1 MRALVRVG
9 FAAAV
14 AVGVVLATGGVA
26 PVGAQAPAK
35 RERAAH
41 AWDSPRPAP
50 PERIKC
56 VKIAVENA
64 TGEAR
69 PASDI
74 VIPITELRKV
84 APDFQPGAVIVTAT
98 DATTVEED
106 AAVIHADELPSQVD
120 ATDNEAQAAELAFQ
134 IDLKPHQKRIVT
146 ISYGQ
151 GDRIWKLRGDYA
163 KRTDAL
169 FSWKFEGPGWENDVD
184 AFRMYFDERN
194 GIDLYGKIRPTLQ
207 LRKIGSPDYL
217 YYDESPEGRDIFKV
231 GAAMGIGGVGVLV
244 NGQTV
249 KPADVK
255 ERKWRVVTSGPVRS
269 ILEMTYTGWSVG
281 GKTVNL
287 RSRFTIWAGEY
298 GFHHAIHIDGDVP
311 GAVVT
316 GLPIK
321 AGIAPISSAASGAA
335 SGGDGSWVALWGE
348 QVVSPGAAEAG
359 TVAGQNLGVA
369 VISADGGATIGRDTV
384 NELMNVKVKDGAA
397 EWFAMA
403 AWDQYGKNRLVGA
416 GARTAA
422 GYETNFVL
430 PPNGVQSQSDFVAK
444 IKDQE
449 ARLSHPATW
458 AILST
463 APITA
468 SDAMR
473 PVAASGKRSYA
484 DAIELVRKQIDQ
496 TAAAWEPVLTGKQT
510 EDFGPYAGQG
520 FFSDASNTTGL
531 WNPQRGYFWTGS
543 FWTGENWLMYA
554 RTHDEK
560 YRKWAELWGSKLIGA
575 EMTQNHDA
583 GFFYYYSSV
592 LGYQQTKD
600 ADLRASALRGATRL
614 EQLYNPTTHLIASWG
629 VGGNDTII
637 DTMMNLQLLW
647 WASRETGD
655 PKWKDIA
662 VSHATR
668 ASEWFIR
675 GDGSTYQSAHYNPGN
690 NPQEFEITGG
700 PGQKNS
706 NFIHIPNDAA
716 PGDLIFTHTHQ
727 GFAADTTWSRGASW
741 AIYGFTAAYNETKDP
756 KYLTTAEKVADY
768 VVANLPA
775 DGVPWYD
782 FDDEGV
788 HYRLRDS
795 SAAAITADGLLRLS
809 EAEPDKERAA
819 RYRAQGERI
828 TQSLID
834 AYLTPLTADDSRVP
848 GMLLYGC
855 SIRPNTGPLI
865 YGQYYLLETLMWLDA
880 HGTKR

>member
-1 MRALVRVG
+1 MRAWRVSCV
-9 FAAAV
+9 AV
-14 AVGVVLATGGVA
+14 AVGVALASGSAMYTQ
-26 PVGAQAPAK
+26 AQAPAK
-35 RERAAH
+35 RERTAH

-64 TGEAR
+64 TGDAR

-74 VIPITELRKV
+74 VIPIADLRKV

-106 AAVIHADELPSQVD
+106 AAVIHTEELPSQVD
-120 ATDNEAQAAELAFQ
+120 ALENEAQAAELAFQ

-151 GDRIWKLRGDYA
+151 GNRIWKLRGDYA

-249 KPADVK
+249 KPSDVK
-255 ERKWRVVTSGPVRS
+255 ERKWRVVSSGPVRS

-311 GAVVT
+311 GTVVT

-321 AGIAPISSAASGAA
+321 ANIAPISSGAS
-335 SGGDGSWVALWGE
+335 GDGSWVALWGE
-348 QVVSPGAAEAG
+348 QVVSAGAAESG
-359 TVAGQNLGVA
+359 TVTGQNLGVA
-369 VISADGGATIGRDTV
+369 VISADGGATIGRDNV
-384 NELMNVKVKDGAA
+384 NELMNVKVTNGAA

-403 AWDQYGKNRLVGA
+403 AWDQYGKSRLVGA

-449 ARLSHPATW
+449 ARLSRPATW
-458 AILST
+458 AIVST
-463 APITA
+463 APVAA
-468 SDAMR
+468 SDALR

-496 TAAAWEPVLTGKQT
+496 TAAAWEPVLTANQG
-510 EDFGPYAGQG
+510 DFAPYVGQG
-520 FFSDASNTTGL
+520 FFTEASNTTGL
-531 WNPQRGYFWTGS
+531 WNPQTGYYWTGS
-543 FWTGENWLMYA
+543 FWPGENWLMYA

-560 YRKWAELWGSKLIGA
+560 YRKWAELWESKFIGA

-592 LGYQQTKD
+592 MGYQQTKD
-600 ADLRASALRGATRL
+600 AALRESALRGAARL

-629 VGGNDTII
+629 VNGNDTII

-647 WASRETGD
+647 WVSRETGD
-655 PKWKDIA
+655 PKWRDMA

-700 PGQKNS
+700 PGQKSS
-706 NFIHIPNDAA
+706 NFIHIPNHAA
-716 PGDLIFTHTHQ
+716 PGELIFTHTHQ

-741 AIYGFTAAYNETKDP
+741 AVYGFTAAYSETKDP
-756 KYLTTAEKVADY
+756 RYLTTAEKVADY
-768 VVANLPA
+768 VLANLPA

-809 EAEPDKERAA
+809 EAEPDKDRAA

-834 AYLTPLTADDSRVP
+834 AYLTPLTADDTRVP

-865 YGQYYLLETLMWLDA
+865 YGQYYLLETLLWLDA
-880 HGTKR
+880 HGAKR

>member
-1 MRALVRVG
+1 MRA
-9 FAAAV
+9 FCAAAV
-14 AVGVVLATGGVA
+14 IVGAGLASGAVMCTQ
-26 PVGAQAPAK
+26 AQAPAQ
-35 RERAAH
+35 RERNAH

-50 PERIKC
+50 PEHIKC

-64 TGEAR
+64 TGDAR

-74 VIPITELRKV
+74 VIPIAELRKV

-106 AAVIHADELPSQVD
+106 AAVIQTEELPSQVD
-120 ATDNEAQAAELAFQ
+120 AGENEAQADELAFQ

-146 ISYGQ
+146 ISYGE
-151 GDRIWKLRGDYA
+151 GNRIWKLRGDYA

-169 FSWKFEGPGWENDVD
+169 FSWKFEGVGWENDVD

-244 NGQTV
+244 NGQAV
-249 KPADVK
+249 KPAEVK
-255 ERKWRVVTSGPVRS
+255 DRKWRVVTSGPVRS
-269 ILEMTYTGWSVG
+269 ILEMTYTGWKVN

-287 RSRFTIWAGEY
+287 RSRWTIWAGEY
-298 GFHHAIHIDGDVP
+298 GFHHAIHFDGAAP
-311 GAVVT
+311 GTVVT
-316 GLPIK
+316 GVPIK
-321 AGIAPISSAASGAA
+321 ENVAPISSAA

-369 VISADGGATIGRDTV
+369 VISADSGATIGKDGM
-384 NELMNVKVKDGAA
+384 NELMNVKVTNGAA

-416 GARTAA
+416 GPRTAV

-430 PPNGVQSQSDFVAK
+430 PPNGIQSQSDFVAK

-458 AILST
+458 TLIST
-463 APITA
+463 APLTA
-468 SDAMR
+468 SDVVR
-473 PVAASGKRSYA
+473 PVAASGKRSYG

-510 EDFGPYAGQG
+510 EDFGPYAGLG

-600 ADLRASALRGATRL
+600 AALRESALRGAARL
-614 EQLYNPTTHLIASWG
+614 EQLYNPKTHLIASWG
-629 VGGNDTII
+629 VNGNDTII

-662 VSHATR
+662 LNHATR

-675 GDGSTYQSAHYNPGN
+675 GDGSTTQSAHYNPGD
-690 NPQEFEITGG
+690 NPQEFELTVV
-700 PGQKNS
+700 PGTQNP
-706 NFIHIPNDAA
+706 IHIPNDAA
-716 PGDLIFTHTHQ
+716 PGELIFTHTHQ

-756 KYLTTAEKVADY
+756 RYLTTAEKVADY
-768 VVANLPA
+768 VLANLPA
-775 DGVPWYD
+775 DSVPWYD
-782 FDDEGV
+782 YDDEGV
-788 HYRLRDS
+788 HYRVRDS
-795 SAAAITADGLLRLS
+795 SAAAIAADGLLRLS
-809 EAEPDKERAA
+809 EAEPDKNRAA

-834 AYLTPLTADDSRVP
+834 TYLTPLTADDTRVP

-855 SIRPNTGPLI
+855 SIRPSTGPLI
-865 YGQYYLLETLMWLDA
+865 YGQYYLLETLLWLEE
-880 HGTKR
+880 HGAKR